1 MNCKKTRK
9 NNNIINHQKITQKI
23 QNFDHKHFWSYM
35 KKPYG
40 TMKVIKNNKIK
51 KVPNYRY
58 YLNQQLVEE
67 PNLLNRLHNLY
78 IPPAYTNVIISK
90 SPDYKV
96 QAIGVDI
103 KGRKQYIYHPK
114 FIKRQLNKKY
124 NNIISL
130 GDKIIKMEK
139 DVKCRLQDI
148 VNKETILDTPNDLY
162 PIIVNM
168 LLKYHFRI
176 GSQKYENDNNS
187 YGITTL
193 CKNHIKLLGNNK
205 FCIEFIGKK
214 GVQNRIEDT
223 DSNMYK
229 ILNILLRE
237 SADNNHLFCYLR
249 DGKQSMISSNQIKK
263 YLKNTYGTYI
273 TPKMFRTWYAN
284 FHLLSYLKNI
294 NKNRPDLIG
303 RQMTKK
309 QINTLIKNSSKYVS
323 DKLNNTP
330 TISKK
335 SYINPSIL
343 NKVLINPSRFIDTIP
358 NDKKNIHIFLKELM
372 SKR

>member
-9 NNNIINHQKITQKI
+9 NNNNINHQKITQKI

-67 PNLLNRLHNLY
+67 PNLLNRLHSLY
-78 IPPAYTNVIISK
+78 IPPAYTNVIIAK

-96 QAIGVDI
+96 QAIGVDV

-124 NNIISL
+124 NNIVSL

-139 DVKCRLQDI
+139 DVKSKLQDI
-148 VNKETILDTPNDLY
+148 VNKGTILDTPNDLY

-205 FCIEFIGKK
+205 FCIEFTGKK
-214 GVQNRIEDT
+214 GVQNKVEDT
-223 DSNMYK
+223 DSNMYN

-249 DGKQSMISSNQIKK
+249 DGKQSIISSNQIKK
-263 YLKNTYGTYI
+263 YLKKTYGTYI

-294 NKNRPDLIG
+294 NNNRPDLIG

-309 QINTLIKNSSKYVS
+309 QINTLVKNSSKYVS

>member
-9 NNNIINHQKITQKI
+9 NNNLTNYQKITQKI

-67 PNLLNRLHNLY
+67 PNLLNRLHSLY
-78 IPPAYTNVIISK
+78 IPPAYTNVIIAK

-96 QAIGVDI
+96 QAIGIDV

-124 NNIISL
+124 NNIVSL

-139 DVKCRLQDI
+139 DVKSKLQDI
-148 VNKETILDTPNDLY
+148 VNKGTILDTPNDLY

-205 FCIEFIGKK
+205 FCIEFTGKK
-214 GVQNRIEDT
+214 GVQNKVEDT

-237 SADNNHLFCYLR
+237 SGDNNHLFCYLR
-249 DGKQSMISSNQIKK
+249 DGKQSIISSNQIKK

-309 QINTLIKNSSKYVS
+309 QINTLVKNSSKYVS

-343 NKVLINPSRFIDTIP
+343 NKVLVNPSRFIDTIP

>member
-9 NNNIINHQKITQKI
+9 NNNNINHQKITQKI

-67 PNLLNRLHNLY
+67 PNLLNRLHSLY
-78 IPPAYTNVIISK
+78 IPPAYTNVIIAK

-96 QAIGVDI
+96 QAIGVDV

-124 NNIISL
+124 NNIVSL

-139 DVKCRLQDI
+139 DVKSKLQDI
-148 VNKETILDTPNDLY
+148 VNKGTILDTPNDLY

-205 FCIEFIGKK
+205 FCIEFTGKK
-214 GVQNRIEDT
+214 GVQNKVEDT
-223 DSNMYK
+223 DSNMYN

-249 DGKQSMISSNQIKK
+249 DGKQSIISSNQIKK

-309 QINTLIKNSSKYVS
+309 QINTLVKNSSKYVS

-343 NKVLINPSRFIDTIP
+343 NKVLVNPSRFIDTIP

>member
-1 MNCKKTRK
+1 
-9 NNNIINHQKITQKI
+9 
-23 QNFDHKHFWSYM
+23 M

-67 PNLLNRLHNLY
+67 PNLLNRLHSLY
-78 IPPAYTNVIISK
+78 IPPAYTNVIIAK

-96 QAIGVDI
+96 QAIGVDV

-124 NNIISL
+124 NNIVSL

-139 DVKCRLQDI
+139 DVKSKLQDI
-148 VNKETILDTPNDLY
+148 VNKGTILDTPNDLY

-205 FCIEFIGKK
+205 FCIEFTGKK
-214 GVQNRIEDT
+214 GVQNKVEDT
-223 DSNMYK
+223 DSNMYN

-249 DGKQSMISSNQIKK
+249 DGKQSIISSNQIKK

-309 QINTLIKNSSKYVS
+309 QINTLVKNSSKYVS

-343 NKVLINPSRFIDTIP
+343 NKVLVNPSRFIDTIP

>member
-9 NNNIINHQKITQKI
+9 NNNLTNHQKITQKI

-67 PNLLNRLHNLY
+67 PNLLNRLHSLY
-78 IPPAYTNVIISK
+78 IPPAYTNVIIAK

-96 QAIGVDI
+96 QAIGVDV

-124 NNIISL
+124 NNIVSL

-139 DVKCRLQDI
+139 DVKSKLQDI
-148 VNKETILDTPNDLY
+148 VNKGTILDTPNDLF

-205 FCIEFIGKK
+205 FCIEFTGKK
-214 GVQNRIEDT
+214 GVQNKVEDI

-237 SADNNHLFCYLR
+237 SGDNNHLFCYLR
-249 DGKQSMISSNQIKK
+249 DGKQSIISSNQIKK
-263 YLKNTYGTYI
+263 YFKNTYGTYI

-309 QINTLIKNSSKYVS
+309 QINTLVKNSSKYVS

-343 NKVLINPSRFIDTIP
+343 NKVLVNPSRFIDTIP

>member
-1 MNCKKTRK
+1 MDCKKTKK
-9 NNNIINHQKITQKI
+9 NNNIVNPYILTQKI
-23 QNFDHKHFWSYM
+23 NNFDNKKFWTYM
-35 KKPYG
+35 KKPCG
-40 TMKVIKNNKIK
+40 TMKVIKNNKII
-51 KVPNYRY
+51 KVPKFKY

-67 PNLLNRLHNLY
+67 PTLLDRLHSLY
-78 IPPAYTNVIISK
+78 IPPAYTNVIIAK

-96 QAIGVDI
+96 QAIGVDV

-114 FIKRQLNKKY
+114 FIKKQLNKKY

-139 DVKCRLQDI
+139 DVK
-148 VNKETILDTPNDLY
+148 NKLNEIANRGTILDTPNDLF

-193 CKNHIKLLGNNK
+193 CKKHISFLGNNK
-205 FCIEFIGKK
+205 FCIEFTGKK
-214 GVQNRIEDT
+214 GVQNKVEDN
-223 DSNMYK
+223 DINMCK
-229 ILNILLRE
+229 ILNILSRY
-237 SADNNHLFCYLR
+237 SGDNNHLFCYLR
-249 DGKQSMISSNQIKK
+249 DGKQSLISSNQIKK
-263 YLKNTYGTYI
+263 YLKDTYGTYI

-284 FHLLSYLKNI
+284 YHLLSYLKNI

-309 QINTLIKNSSKYVS
+309 QINTLVKNSSKYVS

-343 NKVLINPSRFIDTIP
+343 NKVLINPSKFIDTIP
-358 NDKKNIHIFLKELM
+358 NDKKNIHIYLQELM